1 MPPSRTLKLNPFITI
16 WVEWVE
22 KIGPK
27 VWRQVSEEYLEALYA
42 SWLRRMEALVA
53 VGGSH
58 TKYWRIFDYFVTTL
72 WINELF
78 AQVTEY
84 SFYVFPFFG
93 QWLQRGQWPM
103 PSDIGGFFPSP
114 PPSSPSSCSSPS
126 IPPLPWLKAHIQAW
140 RLKSHPAENPPMC
153 CPSYSHLYHHK
164 LQRGNGNRWPS
175 TLVWLF
181 YLLSFFN
188 KNS

>member
-1 MPPSRTLKLNPFITI
+1 MET
-16 WVEWVE
+16 
-22 KIGPK
+22 G
-27 VWRQVSEEYLEALYA
+27 
-42 SWLRRMEALVA
+42 LRRIPGGTLCIMTKTDGGVGCCGRKSYKVLKNFWLFCYHLVNKWTFCP
-53 VGGSH
+53 SDQ
-58 TKYWRIFDYFVTTL
+58 ILFL
-72 WINELF
+72 W
-78 AQVTEY
+78 
-84 SFYVFPFFG
+84 FPIFG

-114 PPSSPSSCSSPS
+114 PPSSPSSSSPS
-126 IPPLPWLKAHIQAW
+126 IPSLPWLKAHIQAW

-153 CPSYSHLYHHK
+153 CPSYSHHYHHK

-175 TLVWLF
+175 TLMWLF